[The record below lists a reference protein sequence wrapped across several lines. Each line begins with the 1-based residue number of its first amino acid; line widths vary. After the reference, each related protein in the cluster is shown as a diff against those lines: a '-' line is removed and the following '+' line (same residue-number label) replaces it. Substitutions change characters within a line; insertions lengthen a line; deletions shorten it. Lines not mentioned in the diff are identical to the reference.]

1 MIRLILVEDYAIIR
15 AGLCRLMNEF
25 EDITVVAAAADG
37 ESSVKL
43 AVEHQP
49 DIVLMDIELPGISGL
64 NAASQIL
71 KHCPHVRILLLS
83 NYAGEAYVTQAIKI
97 GAKGYVK
104 KDSDVAD
111 IRKAID
117 TVMSGQMYLA
127 PNVLRFLV
135 N

>member
-1 MIRLILVEDYAIIR
+1 
-15 AGLCRLMNEF
+15 
-25 EDITVVAAAADG
+25 
-37 ESSVKL
+37 
-43 AVEHQP
+43 
-49 DIVLMDIELPGISGL
+49 MDIELPGISGL

-127 PNVLRFLV
+127 PNVLRFHV